1 MIRDEIKRRL
11 PGFTKS
17 ELRVAN
23 YVLDN
28 ANDVI
33 ELSISEIA
41 EKTETS
47 DATIIRFCKRL
58 GLNGVYQ
65 LKINLSNELGNAGY
79 IVGDKPG
86 QASLYSDYWERVG
99 SYAAHLSKVIDEET
113 VDSCLEEIYAAST
126 IHIAGWGNTGMVAA
140 DFAHRLTMFGFNTFF
155 STIPEYAIR
164 NLATSPERTLVVA
177 FSHSGSSI
185 HIIDTLK
192 LAKSLDRRTI
202 LITNTEESPAKKY
215 ADIKLISNLR
225 NEIFQDL
232 GAASHILEYMIIDL
246 LLFGIVSKGEPKIKI
261 SDQAEVLL
269 SRHKL

>member
-1 MIRDEIKRRL
+1 MIRDEIKKRL
-11 PGFTKS
+11 TGFTKS

-23 YVLDN
+23 YVLEY

-33 ELSISEIA
+33 ELSISDIA
-41 EKTETS
+41 EKTKTS

-86 QASLYSDYWERVG
+86 QTSLYSDYWEKVG
-99 SYAAHLSKVIDEET
+99 SYVAHLSKVIDVEA
-113 VDSCLEEIYAAST
+113 VDRCLEEIYAANI
-126 IHIAGWGNTGMVAA
+126 IHVSGWGNTGMVAA
-140 DFAHRLTMFGFNTFF
+140 DFAHRLTMFGFNTF
-155 STIPEYAIR
+155 STTIPEYALR
-164 NLATSPERTLVVA
+164 NLATSPKNTLVVA

-192 LAKSLDRRTI
+192 LAKALDRRTI

-215 ADIKLISNLR
+215 ADIRLVSNVR

-232 GAASHILEYMIIDL
+232 GAASHILEYMMIDL
-246 LLFGIVSKGEPKIKI
+246 VLFGIVSKGESKIKI
-261 SDQAEVLL
+261 SDHAEVLL